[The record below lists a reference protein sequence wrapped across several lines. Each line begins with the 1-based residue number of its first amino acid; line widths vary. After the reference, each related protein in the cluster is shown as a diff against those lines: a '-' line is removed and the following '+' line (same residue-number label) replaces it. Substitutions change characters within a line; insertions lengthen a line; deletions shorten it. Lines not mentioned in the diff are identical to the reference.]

1 MHFNELNGKTIGI
14 WGMGKEGIA
23 AKQALEKYAAPK
35 NILEIGEDNLNDL
48 NMCDI
53 VIKSPGVSLYRPEI
67 ERLHTKGITVTSGT
81 NIFLS
86 NHNPEQK
93 IIAVTGTKGKS
104 TTSSLLHHVL
114 KELGIKV
121 ALGGNIGVP
130 LLELLGNSADIVVAE
145 LSSYQCA
152 DVNGKIDMAVLVN
165 LYPEHLP
172 WHKTH
177 ERYYLDKLHMVSQ
190 AKQCILNAHDKN
202 TNAYINKRPDIK
214 NKALYF
220 NTCALSVPNFPLKG
234 EHNLQ
239 NASAVLKVVEALG
252 LDTYQAV
259 HAMQSFQSLPH
270 RLDIIG
276 QTEGITYVDDSIST
290 TPETAI
296 AAMEAFKGKPITLIM
311 GGQDRGQDY
320 TALADYTKVHNV
332 CVITLPDTGRRMD
345 QLADTYRA
353 NNMKEAVDIA
363 KRQTPVGGIV
373 LLSPAAPSYNMYKN
387 FEERGED
394 FKRNVFQPNAA
405 AQAYLNT
412 LVKHR

>member
-1 MHFNELNGKTIGI
+1 MRFNEFKGKTVGI

-23 AKQALEKYAAPK
+23 AKKALEKYASPQ
-35 NILEIGEDNLNDL
+35 NIFEIGEDNLNDL
-48 NMCDI
+48 NKCDI

-67 ERLHTKGITVTSGT
+67 EQLREKGVAVTSGT

-86 NHNPEQK
+86 NHNPKQK

-104 TTSSLLHHVL
+104 TTSSLLYHVL
-114 KELGIKV
+114 TKLGIKA

-130 LLELLGNSADIVVAE
+130 LLALSKTRADIVVAE

-152 DVNGKIDMAVLVN
+152 DINGKIDLAVLVN

-177 ERYYLDKLHMVSQ
+177 ERYYLDKLHMVEQ
-190 AKQCILNAHDKN
+190 ADICFLNAQDAN
-202 TNAYINKRPDIK
+202 TKIFANNPDILK
-214 NKALYF
+214 KAVYF
-220 NTCALSVPNFPLKG
+220 NEHPLTLPNFPLKG
-234 EHNLQ
+234 THNLQ

-252 LDTYQAV
+252 LDIHQAV

-276 QTEGITYVDDSIST
+276 QIDSITYVDDSIST

-296 AAMEAFKGKPITLIM
+296 AAMEAFKGTPITLIM

-320 TALADYTKVHNV
+320 NALAAYTKAHNV

-345 QLADTYRA
+345 LLADTYRA
-353 NNMKEAVDIA
+353 DNMKEAVTIA
-363 KRQTPVGGIV
+363 KRQTPAGGIV

-394 FKRNVFQPNAA
+394 FKRNIFQPNTAA
-405 AQAYLNT
+405 HAYLNT
-412 LVKHR
+412 LTKHR